1 MKKYIFNKVT
11 GGKSASLL
19 KVGTT
24 QYLYFK
30 KSESRFFKNT
40 SFSRTP
46 TLAVS
51 EFNLILK
58 TSSLFE
64 DYHTNYCQLN
74 TKMIL
79 IIVYLQN

>member
-1 MKKYIFNKVT
+1 MEKYIFNKVT

-40 SFSRTP
+40 SISRTP

-51 EFNLILK
+51 EFINLI
-58 TSSLFE
+58 
-64 DYHTNYCQLN
+64 
-74 TKMIL
+74 
-79 IIVYLQN
+79 